1 MRDIS
6 RLYSL
11 NAKAG
16 PYGGRE
22 NSGKWE
28 EIGFFDDFSFPLF
41 VLPYRWQR
49 EVAVKIALGWISLGF
64 CLMSLALYFN

>member
-1 MRDIS
+1 VRENRKS
-6 RLYSL
+6 
-11 NAKAG
+11 ATHFFGGAEAG

-49 EVAVKIALGWISLGF
+49 EGAVKIALGWISLGF
-64 CLMSLALYFN
+64 C